1 MNKIYLVAK
10 RELQTFFDSLSA
22 YIILILFLGFS
33 GFFTWMYGANIF
45 FIGQASLSAFFSIA
59 YWSLFF
65 FIPAIT
71 MKMIAEEKRMG
82 TIELTLTKS
91 LTDRQYILG
100 KAAASLSLI
109 IIALLFT
116 IPYIISLA
124 YIGNIDTGSI
134 LCGYLALI
142 LMSAAYVSIG
152 IFSSSVSKNQIV
164 AFLLSLSIGI
174 FFHIIFSM
182 LASGSIGLSG
192 EFLSYLSMSSHF
204 ESMSRGVV
212 DSKDLIYFFSL
223 MVISLYFAEF
233 NLSRRL
239 LPNN

>member
-1 MNKIYLVAK
+1 MNKIYLIAK

-71 MKMIAEEKRMG
+71 MKMIAEERRMG

-91 LTDRQYILG
+91 ITDREFVLG

-116 IPYIISLA
+116 IPYVITLA
-124 YIGNIDTGSI
+124 NIGNIDFGGI
-134 LCGYLALI
+134 MCGYVALV
-142 LMSAAYVSIG
+142 LMSASYVSIG
-152 IFSSSVSKNQIV
+152 IFASSISKNQIV
-164 AFLLSLSIGI
+164 AFLISLSIGI
-174 FFHIIFSM
+174 FFHIIFGM
-182 LASGSIGLSG
+182 LASGSIGFTG
-192 EFLSYLSMSSHF
+192 ELFNYLSMSSHF

-223 MVISLYFAEF
+223 MVLSLYFAEL